1 MDRRSEPD
9 ENAPEPQGEPVS
21 TPTEVRLGLLDDYIG
36 FHLRQ
41 AQNASFKAFKRQT
54 GEPDLR
60 PGWFAVLAL
69 IDVNPGIT
77 PVLLSRASGRDKST
91 LTPVIRDL
99 SHRHLISR
107 MPVAGDKRS
116 YALAL
121 TDAGREKLKALASH
135 AAVHD
140 GKLDRIT
147 GPKKAELLTL
157 LRRITA
163 LLD

>member
-1 MDRRSEPD
+1 MDRPSDPV

-21 TPTEVRLGLLDDYIG
+21 TPTEIQLGPLDDYIG

-54 GEPDLR
+54 GDPDLR
-60 PGWFAVLAL
+60 PGWYAVLTL

-77 PVLLSRASGRDKST
+77 PILLSRASGRDKST
-91 LTPVIRDL
+91 LTPIIRDL
-99 SHRHLISR
+99 THRHLISR

-121 TDAGREKLKALASH
+121 TDVGRQKLAALAAH
-135 AAVHD
+135 AALHD
-140 GKLDRIT
+140 NKLDAIA
-147 GPKKAELLTL
+147 GPKKAELLAL
-157 LRRITA
+157 LRRIIA